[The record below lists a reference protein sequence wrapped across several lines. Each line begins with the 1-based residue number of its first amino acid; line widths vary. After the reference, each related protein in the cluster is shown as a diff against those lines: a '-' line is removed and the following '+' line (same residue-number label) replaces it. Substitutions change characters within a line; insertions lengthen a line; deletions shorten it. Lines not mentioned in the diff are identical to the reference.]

1 MNTVSRLRRLAYKLS
16 TTGLPLLAFAVVPPS
31 AFAGPVLT
39 PIILNGSFENVG
51 TASASFSINNTTIL
65 PSWTAVGVTGNKI
78 LNCLVYAGATNN
90 LCGTAFGG
98 GLQFWVNPGPS
109 PDGGNYVAIDGDQN
123 FSVPFTQTVTGLTP
137 GERYSISFY
146 QAAAQQMGFDGA
158 TTERWSV
165 SLGASPV
172 QLTTLMTNANHG
184 AVGWMRQTLS
194 FTAANATELLKF
206 VAVGTPNGLPPFVL
220 LDGVSI
226 AVAVPEP
233 ASFAL
238 IGLGLLALP
247 ALRRLRKK
255 Q

>member
-1 MNTVSRLRRLAYKLS
+1 MNTVSRLRRFAQSLS
-16 TTGLPLLAFAVVPPS
+16 TTGLPLLALAVAAPF

-39 PIILNGSFENVG
+39 PIVLNGSFEDVG

-65 PSWTAVGVTGNKI
+65 PSWTAVGVSGNKI

-90 LCGTAFGG
+90 LCGNAFGG
-98 GLQFWVNPGPS
+98 GLQFWVHPGAS
-109 PDGGNYVAIDGDQN
+109 PDGGNFVAIDGDPN
-123 FSVPFTQTVTGLTP
+123 FAVPLTQTVTGLTP

-146 QAAAQQMGFDGA
+146 QAAAQQKGFDGA

-165 SLGASPV
+165 SLGSGPA
-172 QLTTLMTNANHG
+172 QLTTLMLNANHG
-184 AVGWMRQTLS
+184 AVGWMQQTLT
-194 FTAANATELLKF
+194 FTAANASELLKF

-226 AVAVPEP
+226 AVAIPEP
-233 ASFAL
+233 TSFAL

-247 ALRRLRKK
+247 AFRRLRKK